1 MSSFPPQALQLCRH
15 LEARP
20 GESDPMGMAWY
31 PECHKNVWL
40 HEVFTNM
47 LNAMQEAINDHRR

>member
-1 MSSFPPQALQLCRH
+1 
-15 LEARP
+15 
-20 GESDPMGMAWY
+20 MGMAWY

>member
-1 MSSFPPQALQLCRH
+1 MSNFPPQALQICKH

-20 GESDPMGMAWY
+20 NGNDPIGMAWC

-40 HEVFTNM
+40 NEVFTNM
-47 LNAMQEAINDHRR
+47 LNAMQEAMDGQR